1 MKTAASLPASV
12 DYLWYGKKV
21 TVDLAACR
29 EAMCIK
35 ALSLELSE
43 LGPTK
48 AFARSVKLHPD
59 TVYRFFSGKHPVGP
73 TATNMLIK
81 GLGLRPEQVLRFA

>member
-59 TVYRFFSGKHPVGP
+59 TVSDSSAASIQWG
-73 TATNMLIK
+73 
-81 GLGLRPEQVLRFA
+81 RPRQTC